1 MDLYTKFNH
10 TCRYVNKKENVYIP
24 CMNCLLML
32 NTFSSPDS
40 KCSSSSGSSSCSSSC
55 SCKFEQTQKS
65 ICEKCVDIDWIL
77 KDYQIKRN
85 DYFQELCKTD
95 DHYLI
100 ELINEVNIEITIL
113 KKILLERKFELYNNN
128 KIEESSAQSAE
139 DKHV

>member
-32 NTFSSPDS
+32 NTWSPP
-40 KCSSSSGSSSCSSSC
+40 GSSSTCSC
-55 SCKFEQTQKS
+55 TCKFEQIQKS
-65 ICEKCVDIDWIL
+65 ICEKCADIDWIL